1 MDPVERVVD
10 LIERYALLAYLSN
23 GETLGSDINGKR
35 VYLSGPI
42 TNTKNYKGLFMFA
55 EELTALGDAEQIY
68 NPAAQIPSSSSWEQ
82 AMHRCLSEI
91 TNYDTVVMLP
101 GWNVS
106 RGARLEHDV
115 AIACGIRVVYFSKN
129 KIIYGLYNSLKETLE
144 RIL

>member
-1 MDPVERVVD
+1 MDPVDTSFDV
-10 LIERYALLAYLSN
+10 IERYALLAYISN
-23 GETLGSDINGKR
+23 GKFLGGDIKDKR

-55 EELTALGDAEQIY
+55 EELVGYDEAEEIF
-68 NPAAQIPSSSSWEQ
+68 NPAEQIPSSSSWGQ

-106 RGARLEHDV
+106 REARLERDV
-115 AIACGIRVVYFSKN
+115 ALACGMRVIDFSEN
-129 KIIYGLYNSLKETLE
+129 KIIYSFYLALKETLG
-144 RIL
+144 RLL